1 MKNLTNQV
9 DLNTTEE
16 NNDKNEYTNFGK
28 RHLCLIIF
36 KTYSIKV
43 SDTCK
48 YIIKTSEI
56 SLPSK
61 IAGVICEL
69 PAYFIILFAQTVKD
83 VINEKINKS
92 EKLK

>member
-1 MKNLTNQV
+1 
-9 DLNTTEE
+9 
-16 NNDKNEYTNFGK
+16 
-28 RHLCLIIF
+28 
-36 KTYSIKV
+36 V